1 MMKLNLFKLVEIL
14 YVNVGSPCQRGC
26 IAFQPVFPYKH
37 NKLLLTVTPQ
47 LLTQMN

>member
-1 MMKLNLFKLVEIL
+1 MMKLNLFKLGEIS
-14 YVNVGSPCQRGC
+14 YVNVGSPCRRGC
-26 IAFQPVFPYKH
+26 IAFQPVFPHKH